1 MAGRRKRKIRRNT
14 IVGAVIAVVAIGY
27 VMLGGDGSAPDD
39 DGDRAAA
46 LTGRPPDGA
55 AAPGVADAGSGGA
68 ERGRIGMPAERP
80 ESEADRSAQSL
91 KAYHLARQSD
101 AQNELLEARARYSQA
116 LKIGLPVEQL
126 QATRARLVELADEM
140 LFDPKRHAGD
150 SLVSNY
156 VVQAGDTLDKIAKQ
170 YKVTADLL
178 ARVNDLKNK
187 NMIRVGQNIK
197 VLNGPFH
204 AEILKGRFL
213 MYVYLQDTFVRQY
226 RVGLGNDGST
236 PSGEWSISSKLINPT
251 YFSPRG
257 GGVLD
262 ADDPENPLGE
272 RWIGLQGVH
281 GEAVGQ
287 ERYGI
292 HGTNDPATI
301 GKNESL
307 GCVRMNNE
315 DVEWLYDML
324 VVKHSRV
331 RITD

>member
-1 MAGRRKRKIRRNT
+1 MAGRRKRKTRRNT
-14 IVGAVIAVVAIGY
+14 IVGMAIAVMAIGY
-27 VMLGGDGSAPDD
+27 VMLGGDDSAS
-39 DGDRAAA
+39 DGDMDHAAT
-46 LTGRPPDGA
+46 LTGRPANGA
-55 AAPGVADAGSGGA
+55 DAPGIPEAGSTGA
-68 ERGRIGMPAERP
+68 ERERIRMPAEGP

-91 KAYHLARQSD
+91 KAYQLARQSD
-101 AQNELLEARARYSQA
+101 AQNELLEARARYNQA
-116 LKIGLPVEQL
+116 LKIGLPLEERE
-126 QATRARLVELADEM
+126 ATRVRLVELAEQM
-140 LFDPKRHAGD
+140 LFDPKKHAGD

-170 YKVTADLL
+170 YKITANLI
-178 ARVNDLKNK
+178 ARVNGLKSK
-187 NMIRVGQNIK
+187 NMIRVGQSLK

-204 AEILKGRFL
+204 AEILKGQFL
-213 MYVYLQDTFVRQY
+213 MYVYLQDTLVRQY

-236 PSGEWSISSKLINPT
+236 PSGEWLVDNKLINPT

-257 GGVLD
+257 EGVID

-272 RWIGLQGVH
+272 RWIGLEGVQ

-292 HGTNDPATI
+292 HGTNDPASI

-315 DVEWLYDML
+315 DVEQLYDML
-324 VVKHSRV
+324 VAKHSRV